1 MSVWS
6 IKSKGQQQV
15 VAPNP
20 HNMCSLSSPI
30 RVRQPAWTISHQPSD
45 HFSLSPSFS
54 MQERRGKENKK
65 ILGHRNRLSIIWNVT
80 QHFSTC
86 CLPKIYSKITI
97 LFAYSL
103 FETSLSA
110 PHSAPPLRITGCSL
124 PITDLDVQKGNLMFS
139 FRFPLL
145 CHWRR
150 KNCMI
155 YLLFLLKLLR
165 QGHSIAP
172 GWKKLVNKIEMLF
185 PWTVIASSSSINAV
199 SSQRKPH

>member
-1 MSVWS
+1 MKNEVSVWS

-45 HFSLSPSFS
+45 HFSLSPSFI

-65 ILGHRNRLSIIWNVT
+65 ILGHRNRLSIIWNVM

-86 CLPKIYSKITI
+86 CLPKIYSKLTI

-124 PITDLDVQKGNLMFS
+124 LITDLDVLHRITKGKLNVQLQIS
-139 FRFPLL
+139 TVVSLEEKEL
-145 CHWRR
+145 HD
-150 KNCMI
+150 
-155 YLLFLLKLLR
+155 LSAFLTETA
-165 QGHSIAP
+165 QTGTFHS
-172 GWKKLVNKIEMLF
+172 
-185 PWTVIASSSSINAV
+185 PWMEETS
-199 SSQRKPH
+199 K